1 MFDNT
6 AIKEFNDAVLDYA
19 TSATKKT
26 IELQT
31 VLYKDF
37 VALNKKMF
45 ELSPAKNFSDLFIH
59 TASKK

>member
-6 AIKEFNDAVLDYA
+6 AIKEMNEAVFEF
-19 TSATKKT
+19 TTTATKKT
-26 IELQT
+26 MELQT
-31 VLYKDF
+31 ALIKDF